1 MVLLFHVWN
10 LKNYWRNIFKSV
22 LNKSVTIFNQP
33 WIWFKTDWFR
43 ADWFLRGKMLLSPIF
58 RAFQLIKGH
67 TKCFSDILI
76 TIDHSTCSLWYLIQ
90 SALNQSALNQIQGR
104 LKNVTFFIQGRF
116 KNIPPGFQE
125 QIVSKAHADAS
136 STLSHSTLSRH
147 SWFSNLFDAC

>member
-1 MVLLFHVWN
+1 MLPTRSNVSTRICSELR
-10 LKNYWRNIFKSV
+10 RNIFKSV

-43 ADWFLRGKMLLSPIF
+43 ADWFLRKKMLLSPIF

-104 LKNVTFFIQGRF
+104 LKKVTFLFKADLKIFVQGF
-116 KNIPPGFQE
+116 LAQNSLVWTFLNLDFQWRNFMY
-125 QIVSKAHADAS
+125 
-136 STLSHSTLSRH
+136 L
-147 SWFSNLFDAC
+147 

>member
-1 MVLLFHVWN
+1 MKVRVGGIESRLLDSFLSDILETEVH
-10 LKNYWRNIFKSV
+10 WRNIFKSV

-43 ADWFLRGKMLLSPIF
+43 ADWFLRKKMLLSPIF

-104 LKNVTFFIQGRF
+104 LKKVTFLFKADLKIFVQG
-116 KNIPPGFQE
+116 NIH
-125 QIVSKAHADAS
+125 IW
-136 STLSHSTLSRH
+136 
-147 SWFSNLFDAC
+147 SW